1 MITFKIFFGYL
12 THFPL
17 LSVLYSENTQND
29 MIKEIYGGKFMN
41 KKLYRS
47 RTKRALSGVCGGL
60 EDYFE
65 IDVTIIRLVWV
76 LISIMSGG
84 FPGVVAYVIAV
95 FIIPEQPV
103 GYRDDDIKRTNTDYK
118 VNEEDEN
125 K

>member
-1 MITFKIFFGYL
+1 
-12 THFPL
+12 
-17 LSVLYSENTQND
+17 
-29 MIKEIYGGKFMN
+29 MN

-95 FIIPEQPV
+95 FIIPEQPA
-103 GYRDDDIKRTNTDYK
+103 GYHDDDMKRTNTDYK

>member
-1 MITFKIFFGYL
+1 
-12 THFPL
+12 
-17 LSVLYSENTQND
+17 
-29 MIKEIYGGKFMN
+29 MN

>member
-1 MITFKIFFGYL
+1 
-12 THFPL
+12 
-17 LSVLYSENTQND
+17 
-29 MIKEIYGGKFMN
+29 MN

-103 GYRDDDIKRTNTDYK
+103 GYRDDDMNRANADYR
-118 VNEEDEN
+118 VNNEDEN

>member
-1 MITFKIFFGYL
+1 
-12 THFPL
+12 
-17 LSVLYSENTQND
+17 
-29 MIKEIYGGKFMN
+29 MN

-47 RTKRALSGVCGGL
+47 RTKRTLSGVCGGL
-60 EDYFE
+60 EDYFD

-76 LISIMSGG
+76 LISILSGG
-84 FPGVVAYVIAV
+84 FPGIVAYVIAV

-103 GYRDDDIKRTNTDYK
+103 GYHNEDKYRGNSDYK